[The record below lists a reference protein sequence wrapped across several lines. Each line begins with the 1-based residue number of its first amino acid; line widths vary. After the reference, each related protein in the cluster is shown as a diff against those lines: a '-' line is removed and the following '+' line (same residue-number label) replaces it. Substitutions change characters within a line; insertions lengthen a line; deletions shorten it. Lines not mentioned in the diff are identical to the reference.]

1 MTNKYEPVLRT
12 GEEEDVGLSKKDG
25 PAEAHYQRRE
35 ELADKILMYL
45 RNGFWVIVAAIVIY
59 YSNFFH
65 HLFRNP
71 NVNELFFQITVAG
84 YTFLVALMLFAS
96 IIMPRIAGTSDI
108 EEYNPKLVP
117 IGAVVGFVSVISL
130 IIAIW
135 PVWGWWSLL
144 IFISI
149 WKGFFGLSVFL
160 PGGDIGNTLFLL
172 INAGTV
178 LSFYFIEHEGYFH

>member
-1 MTNKYEPVLRT
+1 M
-12 GEEEDVGLSKKDG
+12 
-25 PAEAHYQRRE
+25 
-35 ELADKILMYL
+35 LMYL
-45 RNGFWVIVAAIVIY
+45 RNGFWVAVAAIVIY

-65 HLFRNP
+65 NLFRNP
-71 NVNELFFQITVAG
+71 NINELFFQISMAG
-84 YTFLVALMLFAS
+84 YTIIVTIMLFATFV
-96 IIMPRIAGTSDI
+96 MPRIAGTSDI

-117 IGAVVGFVSVISL
+117 IGAVVGVISVISL

-135 PVWGWWSLL
+135 PVWGWWSLP

-160 PGGDIGNTLFLL
+160 PGNDFGQFLFIF

-178 LSFYFIEHEGYFH
+178 LSFYVIEHEGYFH

>member
-1 MTNKYEPVLRT
+1 
-12 GEEEDVGLSKKDG
+12 
-25 PAEAHYQRRE
+25 
-35 ELADKILMYL
+35 MYL
-45 RNGFWVIVAAIVIY
+45 RNGFWVVVAGIVIY

-71 NVNELFFQITVAG
+71 NINEFFFQISMAG
-84 YTFLVALMLFAS
+84 YTIIVSIMLFS
-96 IIMPRIAGTSDI
+96 TFIMPRIAGTYDI

-117 IGAVVGFVSVISL
+117 IGAVVGVISIISL

-144 IFISI
+144 IFISL

-160 PGGDIGNTLFLL
+160 PGGDIGQFLFLF

-178 LSFYFIEHEGYFH
+178 LSFYVIEHEGYLH

>member
-1 MTNKYEPVLRT
+1 
-12 GEEEDVGLSKKDG
+12 
-25 PAEAHYQRRE
+25 
-35 ELADKILMYL
+35 MYL
-45 RNGFWVIVAAIVIY
+45 RNGFWVVVAGIVIY

-71 NVNELFFQITVAG
+71 NINELFFQVSMAG
-84 YTFLVALMLFAS
+84 YTIIISIMLFATF
-96 IIMPRIAGTSDI
+96 IMPRIAGTNDI

-117 IGAVVGFVSVISL
+117 IGAVVGVISVISL

-144 IFISI
+144 IFISL

-160 PGGDIGNTLFLL
+160 PGGNLGQILFVL

-178 LSFYFIEHEGYFH
+178 LSFYVIEHDGFLH